1 MKFHQWPG
9 DTWLNRCADPVPYLY
24 DDIRLA
30 CRVVCHVRIRL
41 LFPSLIFLRTCRAE
55 ALPAASLVHCLAN
68 NNDLYRAWQVTCA
81 AHTTVSDL
89 QGKTMR
95 ILQRS
100 VITSEDPFC
109 SDYHPEHK
117 ADGGK
122 AYGNETETSSVTIYR
137 ELSDRG
143 DILV

>member
-1 MKFHQWPG
+1 M
-9 DTWLNRCADPVPYLY
+9 
-24 DDIRLA
+24 
-30 CRVVCHVRIRL
+30 
-41 LFPSLIFLRTCRAE
+41 
-55 ALPAASLVHCLAN
+55 
-68 NNDLYRAWQVTCA
+68 
-81 AHTTVSDL
+81 VSDL

-95 ILQRS
+95 MLHQS